1 MHFVVA
7 EIYREMYFD
16 RLMSGS
22 IRACHNEIDRAVSTI
37 RACHNEIDRA
47 YRHNKSVLCVLGC
60 MQRYLITKGRKGKL
74 RCLDEKCQPFLI

>member
-7 EIYREMYFD
+7 EIHREMYFD

-37 RACHNEIDRA
+37 RACHNEIDRIGHIDTTNQC
-47 YRHNKSVLCVLGC
+47 YV
-60 MQRYLITKGRKGKL
+60 Y
-74 RCLDEKCQPFLI
+74 